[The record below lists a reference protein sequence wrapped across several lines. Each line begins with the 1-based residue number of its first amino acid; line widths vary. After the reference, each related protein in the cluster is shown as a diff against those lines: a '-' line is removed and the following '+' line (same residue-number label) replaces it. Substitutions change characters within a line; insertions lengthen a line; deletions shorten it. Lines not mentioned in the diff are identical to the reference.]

1 MAQTYRYDEIKAGAV
16 ILGSLLLLAA
26 VILLIGRGGFETTPK
41 RYRIEFSGVAGLE
54 EGGQVRLGGV
64 RVGRVIRIAAPGKDS
79 PRAQVLV
86 GLRKDVVLRAGTE
99 AVISTLGL
107 VGEHFID
114 LSNPKPGPEAIPEGA
129 VILGKDQASMG
140 ELMQVAREAGE
151 SAKTLL
157 TRVRDVVDGPLND
170 LLQRTGQMMNAGD
183 RVLKALDQ
191 TLSAENRES
200 LRTALG
206 NANAILA
213 ENRDSVRT
221 ALANANAILAENRE
235 PLRASVADLEVVIK
249 KLDGVTAEG
258 GALIRRLDAT
268 VADGG
273 TLIRKLDEAVDEK
286 GGDLKGTLKV
296 MKLDLERAKEVL
308 DNLDRAVTSFDRAV
322 TGNLETIEETLT
334 NLRRATQNA
343 KELTQTLKDRPWQI
357 IFPESMKDRDVA
369 R

>member
-1 MAQTYRYDEIKAGAV
+1 MAQTYRYEEIKAGAV
-16 ILGSLLLLAA
+16 ILGSLLVLAA
-26 VILLIGRGGFETTPK
+26 VILLVSRGGFETTPK

-64 RVGRVIRIAAPGKDS
+64 RVGRVIRIAPPGKDS
-79 PRAQVLV
+79 PRAQVLI
-86 GLRKDVVLRAGTE
+86 GLRKDIVLRAGTE

-114 LSNPKPGPEAIPEGA
+114 LSNPKPGPEEIPPDA

-151 SAKTLL
+151 SARTLL

-191 TLSAENRES
+191 TLSAENREG
-200 LRTALG
+200 L
-206 NANAILA
+206 
-213 ENRDSVRT
+213 RT

-235 PLRASVADLEVVIK
+235 PLRASVADLGAVIK
-249 KLDGVTAEG
+249 KLDGLTGEG
-258 GALIRRLDAT
+258 SALVRRLDAT

-273 TLIRKLDEAVDEK
+273 TLIRKVDEAVDEK
-286 GGDLKGTLKV
+286 GGDLKGTLKI
-296 MKLDLERAKEVL
+296 MKSDLERAREVL
-308 DNLDRAVTSFDRAV
+308 DNLDRAVTGFDRAV
-322 TGNLETIEETLT
+322 TGNLETIEESLT

-343 KELTQTLKDRPWQI
+343 KELTQTLKDRPWQL
-357 IFPESMKDRDVA
+357 IFPESMKDRNVA

>member
-1 MAQTYRYDEIKAGAV
+1 MAQIYRREEIKAGAV
-16 ILGSLLLLAA
+16 ILGSVLVLAA
-26 VILLIGRGGFETTPK
+26 LILLITRGGFQTTPK
-41 RYRIEFSGVAGLE
+41 KYRVEFSGVAGLE

-64 RVGRVIRIAAPGKDS
+64 RVGRVIRITPPGKDS
-79 PRAQVLV
+79 PRAQVLI

-107 VGEHFID
+107 VGEYFID
-114 LSNPKPGPEAIPEGA
+114 LSNPKPGPEEIPQDA
-129 VILGKDQASMG
+129 VIVGRDQASMG

-151 SAKTLL
+151 SAKILL
-157 TRVRDVVDGPLND
+157 ARVRTVVDGPLND
-170 LLQRTGQMMNAGD
+170 LLLRTGQLMNAGD
-183 RVLKALDQ
+183 RVLTALDQ

-200 LRTALG
+200 LR
-206 NANAILA
+206 
-213 ENRDSVRT
+213 S
-221 ALANANAILAENRE
+221 ALANANAILAENRA
-235 PLRASVADLEVVIK
+235 PLRASVAELEVVIK

-286 GGDLKGTLKV
+286 GGDLKGTLKI

-308 DNLDRAVTSFDRAV
+308 DNLDRAVTSFDRAI
-322 TGNLETIEETLT
+322 TGNLETIEETLS